1 MKTSSYRIIVWACAF
16 LVAAYLCASYFA
28 TTTESGPEGQL
39 YPLTGEPKIVA
50 PYDSLD
56 IVFKSEMTDLTL
68 TFELPIAG
76 QIFVNG
82 DYSTP
87 DYNVGWDGKNRSSVS
102 IKAARQDDAGR
113 KIGFR
118 SVRLPSGRF
127 FPTVREYRKALA
139 TVTVGEQTFTPYAF
153 LSTVVVRE
161 DSNLELYYPLG
172 PQNISSEIARRVGP
186 SLVDAILYSLLFLA
200 GSQILLLLATI
211 KQPEV
216 VSRYFKNFQ
225 DAKAVSIIDMASND
239 FAIALGLL
247 GTISAIWV
255 ALEQP
260 GMDFSSFDRILDVL
274 RKAVFTTVLG
284 IATKMLCSLR
294 SLPRI
299 AE

>member
-1 MKTSSYRIIVWACAF
+1 MKTSRYRIIVWACAL
-16 LVAAYLCASYFA
+16 LVGAYLFASYFA
-28 TTTESGPEGQL
+28 TTTEIGPEGEL
-39 YPLTGEPKIVA
+39 YLLTGEPKVVA
-50 PYDSLD
+50 PYDQLD
-56 IVFKSEMTDLTL
+56 LVFKSELTDLTL
-68 TFELPIAG
+68 TFALPIAG
-76 QIFVNG
+76 QVFANG

-87 DYNVGWDGKNRSSVS
+87 VYNVGWDGKNRSSVS

-113 KIGFR
+113 TIGFR
-118 SVRLPSGRF
+118 SVRLPSGRL
-127 FPTVREYRKALA
+127 FPTVRTYHKALA

-172 PQNISSEIARRVGP
+172 PQNMSSEIARWVGP
-186 SLVDAILYSLLFLA
+186 ALVDAILYSLMFLA

-211 KQPEV
+211 KQPDV
-216 VSRYFKNFQ
+216 VSKYFKNFQ
-225 DAKAVSIIDMASND
+225 DVKAVSLIDKASND

-284 IATKMLCSLR
+284 ITTKMLCSLR